1 MKKLLIILCLFLG
14 GLQTFAQ
21 QDDNEKIR
29 DKMREF
35 IQQRLNLSR
44 NEADRF
50 APVFVR
56 YFREWRTTIRENVN
70 DLLVRQQRVTE
81 LQLRYREEFKPIL
94 GEQRSNQVFIQQ
106 KVFIDELR
114 IMQKENRTMN
124 ERPNRRFR
132 SALQ

>member
-1 MKKLLIILCLFLG
+1 MKNLLIILCLFFG

-56 YFREWRTTIRENVN
+56 YFREWRKTIRENVN

-94 GEQRSNQVFIQQ
+94 GDQRSNQVFIQQ

-132 SALQ
+132 TALQ